1 MSKATESTKSESTK
15 PESAQADSG
24 KAKAAAKPAAK
35 AAKAKEPEKPFV
47 EIIEQDLIP
56 TLKESLHKRG
66 ITDLEVSFTTK
77 TLSGTFGQG
86 KRLFSVVFVDET
98 LAGTK
103 FFTCGTDGIPASTV
117 ESFMIDERRV
127 DVDLAVFYMVQRLFA
142 QGWL

>member
-1 MSKATESTKSESTK
+1 MSEATESTKPAS
-15 PESAQADSG
+15 PQADSG
-24 KAKAAAKPAAK
+24 KAKTDAKPAPK
-35 AAKAKEPEKPFV
+35 AAKAKEPDKPFV
-47 EIIEQDLIP
+47 DIIEQDLIP
-56 TLKESLHKRG
+56 ALKDSLQKRG
-66 ITDLEVSFTTK
+66 ITDLEVSFQTK

-86 KRLFSVVFVDET
+86 KRLFSVLFVDET

-127 DVDLAVFYMVQRLFA
+127 DVGLAVFYIVQRLFA